1 MNSLLRSIVY
11 DEVSKRVKDADL
23 QKIVACITYKYV
35 SASLNVYNNASSTT
49 RSLVESFVPKIKE
62 EIISLQNQYLSYNL
76 MMKEIKKIKK
86 QNFSVYNDAE
96 INSVYTLYMNKTRI
110 VPFNP
115 YTYDPAMYK
124 VTKLSAVDALKNIHQ
139 NIMKNI
145 ALYYMDKY
153 NIRPEDVEII
163 SSETDDGIIGKEII
177 FGIKNISPAIIC
189 NDYKKNMFHITQYI
203 YSFDI
208 DGLYVKMILK

>member
-76 MMKEIKKIKK
+76 MMQEIKKIRK
-86 QNFSVYNDAE
+86 QNFSVYNDSE
-96 INSVYTLYMNKTRI
+96 INSVYKLYMNKTKI

-124 VTKLSAVDALKNIHQ
+124 VTKLSAIDALKNIHQ

-145 ALYYMDKY
+145 ALYYMNKY

-208 DGLYVKMILK
+208 DGLYVRMTIK

>member
-86 QNFSVYNDAE
+86 QNFSVYNDSE
-96 INSVYTLYMNKTRI
+96 INSVYKLYMNKTKI

-145 ALYYMDKY
+145 ALYYMNKY
-153 NIRPEDVEII
+153 NILPEQVEII
-163 SSETDDGIIGKEII
+163 SAETDDGIIGKEII
-177 FGIKNISPAIIC
+177 FGIKNISPAIIY
-189 NDYKKNMFHITQYI
+189 NDYRKNVFHINKYI

>member
-76 MMKEIKKIKK
+76 MIKEIKKIKK
-86 QNFSVYNDAE
+86 QNFSVYNDSE
-96 INSVYTLYMNKTRI
+96 INSVYKLYMNKTKI

-145 ALYYMDKY
+145 ALYYMNKY

-163 SSETDDGIIGKEII
+163 SSETDDGIIGKEIV

-208 DGLYVKMILK
+208 DGLYVRMIIK

>member
-76 MMKEIKKIKK
+76 MLKEIKKIKK
-86 QNFSVYNDAE
+86 QNFSVYNDSE
-96 INSVYTLYMNKTRI
+96 INSVYKLYMNKTRI

-115 YTYDPAMYK
+115 YTFDPAMYK

-145 ALYYMDKY
+145 ALYYMNKY

>member
-145 ALYYMDKY
+145 ALYYMNKY

-177 FGIKNISPAIIC
+177 FSIKNISPAIIC

>member
-86 QNFSVYNDAE
+86 QNFSVYNDSE
-96 INSVYTLYMNKTRI
+96 INSVYKLYMNKTKI

-145 ALYYMDKY
+145 ALYYMNKY

-177 FGIKNISPAIIC
+177 FGIRNISPSIIC
-189 NDYKKNMFHITQYI
+189 NDYKKNMFHITKYI

>member
-76 MMKEIKKIKK
+76 MIKEIKKIKK
-86 QNFSVYNDAE
+86 QNFSVYNDSE
-96 INSVYTLYMNKTRI
+96 INSVYKLYMNKTKI

-145 ALYYMDKY
+145 ALYYMNKY

-189 NDYKKNMFHITQYI
+189 NDYKKNMFHITKYI

-208 DGLYVKMILK
+208 DGLYVKMVIK

>member
-76 MMKEIKKIKK
+76 MMTEIKKIKK

-145 ALYYMDKY
+145 ALYYMNKY

>member
-1 MNSLLRSIVY
+1 MNSLLRNIVY
-11 DEVSKRVKDADL
+11 DEVSKKVKDSDL
-23 QKIVACITYKYV
+23 QKVVACITYKYV

-86 QNFSVYNDAE
+86 QNFSVYNDSE
-96 INSVYTLYMNKTRI
+96 INSVYKLYMNKTKI

-124 VTKLSAVDALKNIHQ
+124 VTKLSAIDALKR
-139 NIMKNI
+139 
-145 ALYYMDKY
+145 L
-153 NIRPEDVEII
+153 
-163 SSETDDGIIGKEII
+163 
-177 FGIKNISPAIIC
+177 
-189 NDYKKNMFHITQYI
+189 
-203 YSFDI
+203 
-208 DGLYVKMILK
+208 

>member
-76 MMKEIKKIKK
+76 MLKEIKKIKK
-86 QNFSVYNDAE
+86 QNFSVYNDSE
-96 INSVYTLYMNKTRI
+96 INSVYKLYMNKTKI

-145 ALYYMDKY
+145 ALYYMNKY

-208 DGLYVKMILK
+208 DGLYVRMIIK

>member
-76 MMKEIKKIKK
+76 MMTEIKKIKK
-86 QNFSVYNDAE
+86 QNFSVYNDSE
-96 INSVYTLYMNKTRI
+96 INSVYKLYMNKTKI

-124 VTKLSAVDALKNIHQ
+124 VTKLSAIDALKNIHQ

-145 ALYYMDKY
+145 ALYYMNKY

>member
-96 INSVYTLYMNKTRI
+96 INSVYKLYMNKTKI

-145 ALYYMDKY
+145 ALYYMNKY

-208 DGLYVKMILK
+208 DGLYVRMTIK

>member
-11 DEVSKRVKDADL
+11 DEVSKKVKDADL

-76 MMKEIKKIKK
+76 MMQEIKKIRK
-86 QNFSVYNDAE
+86 QNFSVYNDSE
-96 INSVYTLYMNKTRI
+96 INSVYKLYMNKTKI

-124 VTKLSAVDALKNIHQ
+124 VTKLSAIDTLKNIHQ

-145 ALYYMDKY
+145 ALYYMNKY

-163 SSETDDGIIGKEII
+163 SSETDDGIIGKEIV

>member
-86 QNFSVYNDAE
+86 QNFSVYNDSE
-96 INSVYTLYMNKTRI
+96 INSVYKLYMNKTRI

-145 ALYYMDKY
+145 ALYYMNKY

>member
-76 MMKEIKKIKK
+76 MIKEIKKIKK
-86 QNFSVYNDAE
+86 QNFSVYNDSE
-96 INSVYTLYMNKTRI
+96 INSVYKLYMNKTKI

-124 VTKLSAVDALKNIHQ
+124 VTKLSAIDTLKNIHQ

-145 ALYYMDKY
+145 ALYYMNKY

>member
-86 QNFSVYNDAE
+86 QNFSVYNDSE
-96 INSVYTLYMNKTRI
+96 INSVYKLYMNKTKI
-110 VPFNP
+110 VPVNP

-145 ALYYMDKY
+145 ALYYMNKY

>member
-145 ALYYMDKY
+145 ALYYMNKY
-153 NIRPEDVEII
+153 NIKPEDVEII